1 MSSSR
6 YFWLFVLSLFFVS
19 GFTQAQING
28 LDYTLQK
35 RRKAEKFESGRFSDH
50 MFISGGLGA
59 NMKLSREASGIYVG
73 PLASFY
79 VGKWFTPVIGCL
91 LYTSDAADDQ

>member
-59 NMKLSREASGIYVG
+59 NMNWSVFCVLVTIMRFVMQ
-73 PLASFY
+73 
-79 VGKWFTPVIGCL
+79 VIAMCG
-91 LYTSDAADDQ
+91 D

>member
-73 PLASFY
+73 PLASLCWQMVLLGYRFSCRIRCQLY
-79 VGKWFTPVIGCL
+79 VC
-91 LYTSDAADDQ
+91 